1 MERARGL
8 KRGDSRPGVGG
19 LRPIWLAH
27 SEHVGRT
34 RPHPGSGC
42 WHLDAACKARGWK
55 ERDGVGRA
63 EAELT
68 WTGTWSAALRR
79 RGARGHG
86 KSRRVGGGGRSA
98 RLCRPGMAMV
108 EQRLERLATRERR
121 RGGAR
126 IEGLGKGW
134 AHGLLGRRRRAS
146 CGWCSGS

>member
-1 MERARGL
+1 VTLAQGWGGASADLAGSQRARGEDEAAPWQWL
-8 KRGDSRPGVGG
+8 LAPGCGVQGQGLEGEGWGRTCRGGAHPDWNVVGGIAAQRSSRP
-19 LRPIWLAH
+19 WQ
-27 SEHVGRT
+27 EQ
-34 RPHPGSGC
+34 
-42 WHLDAACKARGWK
+42 AC
-55 ERDGVGRA
+55 
-63 EAELT
+63 
-68 WTGTWSAALRR
+68 
-79 RGARGHG
+79 
-86 KSRRVGGGGRSA
+86 GGGGSA